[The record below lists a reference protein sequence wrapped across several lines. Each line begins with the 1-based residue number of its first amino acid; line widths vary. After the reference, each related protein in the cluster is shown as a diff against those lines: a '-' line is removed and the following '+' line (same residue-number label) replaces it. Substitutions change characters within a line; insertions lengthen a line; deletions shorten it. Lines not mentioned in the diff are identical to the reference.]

1 MPGGDGPRGSVGDAV
16 PRRQGRGEV
25 SAHRY
30 RDGVSVVELRGAV
43 VLLGRFPALAG
54 LDLSVDVGET
64 VLLQGPNGAGKTTL
78 LMLCAGLVRP
88 ADGEVRVLGH
98 DLTVERRE
106 VRRRVALL
114 RHGTGLYEDLTAAEN
129 IRFWARAAG
138 LGESEATSRAASAVG
153 LLGLDD
159 RLLARPVHA
168 LSAGQRRRTS
178 LASLAVRRPDLWLL
192 DEPHAGLDQVGRDA
206 VDRLIRDA
214 VSAGATVLVASHEL
228 ERVRSLSPR
237 VVTVAA
243 GVVVRDSGRDGGT
256 AHPGGVRGAAT
267 EEAADA

>member
-1 MPGGDGPRGSVGDAV
+1 
-16 PRRQGRGEV
+16 
-25 SAHRY
+25 
-30 RDGVSVVELRGAV
+30 VSVVELRGAV

-256 AHPGGVRGAAT
+256 AHPDGVRGAAT

>member
-1 MPGGDGPRGSVGDAV
+1 M
-16 PRRQGRGEV
+16 
-25 SAHRY
+25 
-30 RDGVSVVELRGAV
+30 
-43 VLLGRFPALAG
+43 
-54 LDLSVDVGET
+54 
-64 VLLQGPNGAGKTTL
+64 
-78 LMLCAGLVRP
+78 
-88 ADGEVRVLGH
+88 
-98 DLTVERRE
+98 
-106 VRRRVALL
+106 
-114 RHGTGLYEDLTAAEN
+114 
-129 IRFWARAAG
+129 
-138 LGESEATSRAASAVG
+138 
-153 LLGLDD
+153 
-159 RLLARPVHA
+159 
-168 LSAGQRRRTS
+168 
-178 LASLAVRRPDLWLL
+178 ASLAVRRPDLWLL